1 MLRCERHELYLA
13 LNGSRAHS
21 LSHLISNKFGHSM
34 LFYSVEYM
42 YVYKFIVIFGAYA
55 FSNSLALITSFTLT
69 FFQLLNPAQESGLV
83 FNENADNYP
92 IRVAAAATATAK
104 TMSLRMYVCIDVY
117 MWK

>member
-1 MLRCERHELYLA
+1 
-13 LNGSRAHS
+13 
-21 LSHLISNKFGHSM
+21 M

-69 FFQLLNPAQESGLV
+69 FFQLLNSAQESGLV